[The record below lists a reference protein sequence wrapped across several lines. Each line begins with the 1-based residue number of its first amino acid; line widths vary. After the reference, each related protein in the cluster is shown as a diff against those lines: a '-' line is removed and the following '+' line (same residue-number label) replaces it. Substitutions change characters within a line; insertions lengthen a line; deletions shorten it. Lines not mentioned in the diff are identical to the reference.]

1 MAHPAE
7 PTPTPTPAPA
17 RSGRGPDRAPGTA
30 RAGTPEGE
38 DVARRLL
45 GSAAAL
51 SCDPATEI
59 DWDAPLPPEHYG
71 LNPEWSTLY
80 GTALWAEM
88 TEEQRVTLTRH
99 EVGSIMTTG
108 IWFEMILQQLVL
120 RDQYLKDPAGAGF
133 RFALTEIADECRH
146 SIMFARACERMGVP
160 AYRPHPV
167 VAQAGRAF
175 KALARGELAYGGIL
189 VAEEVLDVMQRDW
202 MRGEN
207 VLGIVRGTSRIHV
220 VEESRHMKFA
230 RQEIRDRLRGAG
242 ALRRRNAAFGIAA
255 GAFVIVTSMVHP
267 SVYGAAGLD
276 TARAL
281 AEVRASGHRR
291 AMMRTSSRHLMAFLA
306 ENGLLTGPAT
316 ALYRRI
322 HML

>member
-1 MAHPAE
+1 MAHPAQRV
-7 PTPTPTPAPA
+7 PTRTHTEA
-17 RSGRGPDRAPGTA
+17 DD
-30 RAGTPEGE
+30 
-38 DVARRLL
+38 DVSKRLL
-45 GSAAAL
+45 DSAATL
-51 SCDPATEI
+51 SYDPAVEI
-59 DWDAPLPPEHYG
+59 DWDAPLPPGHYG

-80 GTALWAEM
+80 GTPLWAEM

-108 IWFEMILQQLVL
+108 IWFEMILQQMVL
-120 RDQYLKDPAGAGF
+120 RDQYLKDPASAEF

-146 SIMFARACERMGVP
+146 SIMFARACEKMGVP
-160 AYRPHPV
+160 QYRPNRL
-167 VAQAGRAF
+167 VAQAGRAY
-175 KALARGELAYGGIL
+175 KSLARGELAYGGIL

-207 VLGIVRGTSRIHV
+207 VLDIVRGTSRIHV

-230 RQEIRDRLRGAG
+230 RQEIRERLRGASV
-242 ALRRRNAAFGIAA
+242 LRRRNAAFGIAA

-267 SVYGAAGLD
+267 AVYRAAGLD
-276 TARAL
+276 VERAL
-281 AEVRASGHRR
+281 AEAGASEHRR

-306 ENGLLTGPAT
+306 ENGLLTT
-316 ALYRRI
+316 AAARIYRRI

>member
-7 PTPTPTPAPA
+7 RIPA
-17 RSGRGPDRAPGTA
+17 RTHTA
-30 RAGTPEGE
+30 ADD
-38 DVARRLL
+38 DVSKRLL
-45 GSAAAL
+45 DSAAAL
-51 SCDPATEI
+51 SYDPAVEI
-59 DWDAPLPPEHYG
+59 DWDAPLPPGQYG

-80 GTALWAEM
+80 GTALWTEM

-108 IWFEMILQQLVL
+108 IWFEMILQQMVL
-120 RDQYLKDPAGAGF
+120 RDQYLNNPASAEF

-160 AYRPHPV
+160 QYKPSRV
-167 VAQAGRAF
+167 IAQAGRAY

-207 VLGIVRGTSRIHV
+207 VLDIVRGTSRIHV

-230 RQEIRDRLRGAG
+230 RQEIRERLRGAG
-242 ALRRRNAAFGIAA
+242 TLRRRNAAFGIAA
-255 GAFVIVTSMVHP
+255 GAYVIVTSMVHP
-267 SVYGAAGLD
+267 SVYKAAGLD
-276 TARAL
+276 VGRAL
-281 AEVRASGHRR
+281 AEVRASEHRR

-306 ENGLLTGPAT
+306 ENGLLTGA
-316 ALYRRI
+316 AAKLYRRI

>member
-7 PTPTPTPAPA
+7 RIPTRTH
-17 RSGRGPDRAPGTA
+17 TA
-30 RAGTPEGE
+30 ADD
-38 DVARRLL
+38 DVSKRLL
-45 GSAAAL
+45 DSAATL
-51 SCDPATEI
+51 SYDPAVEI
-59 DWDAPLPPEHYG
+59 DWDAPLPPGQYG

-108 IWFEMILQQLVL
+108 IWFEMILQQMVL
-120 RDQYLKDPAGAGF
+120 RDQYLNNPAGAEF

-146 SIMFARACERMGVP
+146 SIMFARACEKMGIP
-160 AYRPHPV
+160 QYRPNQV
-167 VAQAGRAF
+167 VAQAGRAY
-175 KALARGELAYGGIL
+175 KTLARGELAYGGIL

-207 VLGIVRGTSRIHV
+207 VLDIVRGTSRIHV

-230 RQEIRDRLRGAG
+230 RQEIRERLRGAG
-242 ALRRRNAAFGIAA
+242 TLRRRNAAFGIAV
-255 GAFVIVTSMVHP
+255 GAYVIVTSMVHP
-267 SVYGAAGLD
+267 SVYKAAGLD
-276 TARAL
+276 VGRAL
-281 AEVRASGHRR
+281 AEARASEHRR

-306 ENGLLTGPAT
+306 ENGLLTA
-316 ALYRRI
+316 AAARLYRRI